1 MRLQLDIL
9 LSERYPKIFAERQ
22 GSPMTTAMGR
32 GFECGDGWFDL
43 IDELCRDLQAE
54 ADSGRI
60 PQPVAQQVKEKI
72 GSLRFRFFPLYEF
85 SKDLL
90 ETARKK
96 SLEICEVCGETGRLR
111 CAPSF
116 GYRTT
121 CDSHAREGDSIAMNW
136 KDW

>member
-1 MRLQLDIL
+1 MRSQLDAL
-9 LSERYPKIFAERQ
+9 LCQRYPEIFAERQ
-22 GSPMTTAMGR
+22 GSSMTTAMGR

-43 IDELCRDLQAE
+43 IDELCRDLQAA

-60 PQPVAQQVKEKI
+60 PQPVAQQVKEKL
-72 GSLRFRFFPLYEF
+72 GSLRFRFFPLCEF
-85 SKDLL
+85 AHDLL
-90 ETARKK
+90 EAAREK
-96 SLEICEVCGETGRLR
+96 SLETCDVCGKAGRLR

-121 CDSHAREGDSIAMNW
+121 CDSHAREDDSIVVNW